1 MKNTLKV
8 IFAASLVAIAV
19 ACTKPA
25 ETADTNGKDSITT
38 TTTPDTTATSADTV
52 QAPADTTAAKQ

>member
-8 IFAASLVAIAV
+8 ILAASLVAIAV
-19 ACTKPA
+19 AACTKPA
-25 ETADTNGKDSITT
+25 ENADTNGKDSIT

-52 QAPADTTAAKQ
+52 QVPADTTATKQ

>member
-8 IFAASLVAIAV
+8 FLAASLVAIAV
-19 ACTKPA
+19 AACNKPA
-25 ETADTNGKDSITT
+25 ENTETTGTDTVA
-38 TTTPDTTATSADTV
+38 TTPDTTTTTGSDTV